1 VSGSMTPPEQ
11 SMAPPPCVHCA
22 QPCAARVEDVDG
34 RRAIAASH
42 SPLHTT
48 RLLYAI
54 VPWRD
59 IISSPTLAGPKE
71 A

>member
-34 RRAIAASH
+34 RQVIAASH

-59 IISSPTLAGPKE
+59 IICCPTLAGSKE